1 MEHAAGTTRDAW
13 SVNGQSMSSPRI
25 MDLSRYQC
33 PVCEQNKLHVF
44 PTYWKCN
51 GCGEEYGTVKGIPKL
66 YREKD
71 LGQRDRA
78 LRDFFY
84 NGFLG
89 KYYQYVMPFLAL
101 PVRPEYWN
109 GWLVYGLTMSLLL
122 ALFGYAMNFFFF
134 AHRWLAPTLLDVV
147 ALLLL
152 IAAVCFLVRHKYLFY
167 LFLLA
172 IPVKISLLST
182 RFKPV
187 EPFADIHARHIAQLL
202 KRGNRLRVL
211 DVSTGSCNSLY
222 RHGWMQLDA
231 DYTGLD
237 LSETMLLQGFDFMTQ
252 KQIPMDF
259 VLGDATRLPFVA
271 ETFDVVLNYGALNGY
286 TDSKTALA
294 EMARVAKPNGLV
306 LFLDEQLYP
315 SASAV
320 EKTYFQ
326 RVLSSH
332 NAIHHCPVE
341 LIPASLDDVEVHQVY
356 HFYYLCTAYKKAMP

>member
-1 MEHAAGTTRDAW
+1 
-13 SVNGQSMSSPRI
+13 MSSPRVL
-25 MDLSRYQC
+25 DLSLYQC
-33 PVCEQNKLHVF
+33 PVCEQNRLRVF
-44 PTYWKCN
+44 PNYWKCD
-51 GCGEEYGTVKGIPKL
+51 GCGEEYATIEGIPKL

-89 KYYQYVMPFLAL
+89 KYYQHVMPFLAL
-101 PVRPEYWN
+101 PVRPGYWN
-109 GWLVYGLTMSLLL
+109 GWLAYGLIVSALLTL
-122 ALFGYAMNFFFF
+122 LVIVGNFFFF
-134 AHRWLAPTLLDVV
+134 AHRWRTPSPLEIV

-152 IAAVCFLVRHKYLFY
+152 IGAGSFLLRHRYLLY

-172 IPVKISLLST
+172 IPVKISLLAT

-187 EPFADIHARHIAQLL
+187 EAFADIHARHINELL
-202 KRGNRLRVL
+202 KRSDRLRVL

-222 RHGWMQLDA
+222 RHGWMKLNA

-252 KQIPMDF
+252 KQVPIDF

-286 TDSKTALA
+286 TDSKTALS
-294 EMARVAKPNGLV
+294 EMVRVAKPNGLL

-320 EKTYFQ
+320 EKIYFE

-332 NAIHHCPVE
+332 NVIHHCPVE
-341 LIPASLDDVEVHQVY
+341 LLPESVDGVEVHQVY
-356 HFYYLCTAYKKAMP
+356 HFYYLCTAHKKALPY